1 MPKYSVQIVPWKNAL
16 PYCSVLPF
24 SNTKNAT
31 VILWFTYAC
40 CPKHWQDRFGKK
52 NLKHVTA
59 QGGKN
64 GKNLAG
70 HRLKPDRNPSKSLSG
85 IFYFKS
91 VLFFVF
97 LKLLYLLLKKKSKGE
112 ELKCSFSTFALCHS
126 VKENLCAYSY
136 TTFWVHNQQ
145 PITK

>member
-59 QGGKN
+59 QGGEKN

-70 HRLKPDRNPSKSLSG
+70 HRLKPDRNPSKSLSE
-85 IFYFKS
+85 IFYFK
-91 VLFFVF
+91 VVFFF
-97 LKLLYLLLKKKSKGE
+97 LLLYLLLKNQKGE